1 MRKLSHFAFV
11 LLIGTTAVIFFT
23 LLLSP
28 SFLVA
33 DRKSSAS
40 RKGQVSIREE
50 KEENRRS
57 VSGSGLPNAR
67 LQFARTVSLDAHLLG
82 RGFTDEQVKMLCHLA
97 SLFSPLPFA
106 GLINSEIFL
115 F

>member
-1 MRKLSHFAFV
+1 MRKLSQFAFV

-28 SFLVA
+28 GFLAA

-57 VSGSGLPNAR
+57 VSGLPNAR

-82 RGFTDEQVKMLCHLA
+82 RGFTDEQVKCCVTLHLVIQSFALCG
-97 SLFSPLPFA
+97 P
-106 GLINSEIFL
+106 N
-115 F
+115 